1 MEFLYLSGWRIG
13 EATSLKWSDVD
24 VERKTVRLR
33 IVHSKNKESRF
44 LPLTGRLLE
53 MIQQRCNERCPD
65 CPYVFHRDGKQI
77 KDCYDAWRSA
87 CIGAGFGKME
97 LQANGKNKYVG
108 PIPHDFR
115 RCAVRN
121 LDRAGVSQ
129 SVAMQITGHKTPS
142 IYRRYRIVDE
152 RDLREAA
159 EKLQAH
165 LAEQPKAP
173 VIIPVIV
180 STRQMVR

>member
-1 MEFLYLSGWRIG
+1 
-13 EATSLKWSDVD
+13 
-24 VERKTVRLR
+24 
-33 IVHSKNKESRF
+33 
-44 LPLTGRLLE
+44 
-53 MIQQRCNERCPD
+53 
-65 CPYVFHRDGKQI
+65 
-77 KDCYDAWRSA
+77 
-87 CIGAGFGKME
+87 ME
-97 LQANGKNKYVG
+97 LQANGKNKYFG

-129 SVAMQITGHKTPS
+129 SLAMQMTGHKTPS

-165 LAEQPKAP
+165 LEVQPKAS

-180 STRQMVR
+180 ATRQLAR